1 MTHTP
6 LTALDAAEE
15 PGRPQ
20 LLASATIWLLVRYAR
35 DGGCTRLHHVLAQ
48 HLALLA
54 DHPSA
59 EPQLR
64 ETCALLLDQWDG
76 LVPPTRPQPVPSA
89 GLLGRLGRLLQ

>member
-1 MTHTP
+1 MTQTS

-35 DGGCTRLHHVLAQ
+35 EGGCARLHHVLAQ

-54 DHPSA
+54 EHPSA

-76 LVPPTRPQPVPSA
+76 LAPPNRSEPVANA